1 MPIYEYACKKCDH
14 KFETIQKMNDELL
27 VKCPECG
34 EDSLKKLVSAAAFH
48 LKGSGW
54 YKTDFAD
61 KKPDSPKKSAPSS
74 ACGTGTCCP
83 SCTTD

>member
-1 MPIYEYACKKCDH
+1 MPIYEYACTKCEH
-14 KFETIQKMNDELL
+14 KFETIQKMNDEPL
-27 VKCPECG
+27 VKCPDCG

-61 KKPDSPKKSAPSS
+61 KKSDSPPAPP
-74 ACGTGTCCP
+74 CGTGGCCP
-83 SCTTD
+83 TCPTE